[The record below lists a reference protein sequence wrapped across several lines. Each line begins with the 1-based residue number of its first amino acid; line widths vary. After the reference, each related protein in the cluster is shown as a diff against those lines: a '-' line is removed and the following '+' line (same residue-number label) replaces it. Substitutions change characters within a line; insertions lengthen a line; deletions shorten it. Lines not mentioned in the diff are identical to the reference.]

1 MGRVVF
7 LTRCKDTVKISTLQE
22 KMENISTIK
31 ERILTFIEKRGVK
44 KADFYLNTGV
54 SDSNFKGKNKNSQ
67 PGGDVLVKI
76 LTFYPELNGDWL
88 LTGKGD
94 MLKNETTL
102 PAQNATCAVSS
113 VGKETREIS
122 TSQLKKADNSTKG
135 IPLIP
140 LHAMAGVL
148 RGEISVL
155 EYECEQYVVPA
166 FKGADFLIPV
176 KGNSMFPTYQS
187 GDIVACQR
195 TPMSSVFFQWNKP
208 YVLDTAQGAIIK
220 RIRPGVDDEHVQIVS
235 DNTDYL
241 PFYLHKSEIYAVALV
256 VGIIRLE

>member
-1 MGRVVF
+1 MG
-7 LTRCKDTVKISTLQE
+7 
-22 KMENISTIK
+22 TIK
-31 ERILTFIEKRGVK
+31 ERLEKIAAFDSLSIRRFEEKCGLKRG
-44 KADFYLNTGV
+44 NISNMSNESSIG
-54 SDSNFKGKNKNSQ
+54 SDKLS
-67 PGGDVLVKI
+67 KI
-76 LTFYPELNGDWL
+76 IDTYSSIDIEWL

-122 TSQLKKADNSTKG
+122 TSQLKKTDNSTKG

-140 LHAMAGVL
+140 LHAMAGAL

-235 DNTDYL
+235 DNTDYF

-256 VGIIRLE
+256 IGIIRLE

>member
-1 MGRVVF
+1 
-7 LTRCKDTVKISTLQE
+7 
-22 KMENISTIK
+22 MENISTIK

-44 KADFYLNTGV
+44 KTDFYQNTGV
-54 SDSNFKGKNKNSQ
+54 SDSNFKGKNKSSQ

-88 LTGKGD
+88 LTGNGS
-94 MLKNETTL
+94 MLKNDSTQL
-102 PAQNATCAVSS
+102 AQNAYCAV
-113 VGKETREIS
+113 IS
-122 TSQLKKADNSTKG
+122 DCKDTKKVSNTQLKVADNSTKG

-148 RGEISVL
+148 RGEVSVL
-155 EYECEQYVVPA
+155 DYECEQYIVPA

-176 KGNSMFPTYQS
+176 KGNSMNPTYQS

-220 RIRPGVDDEHVQIVS
+220 RVRPGQDEEHVQIVS

-241 PFYLHKSEIYAVALV
+241 PFELHKSEIYAVALV
-256 VGIIRLE
+256 IGIIRLE

>member
-1 MGRVVF
+1 MG
-7 LTRCKDTVKISTLQE
+7 
-22 KMENISTIK
+22 TIK
-31 ERILTFIEKRGVK
+31 ERLEKIAAFDSLSIRRFEEKCGLKRG
-44 KADFYLNTGV
+44 NISNMSNESSIG
-54 SDSNFKGKNKNSQ
+54 SDKLS
-67 PGGDVLVKI
+67 KI
-76 LTFYPELNGDWL
+76 IDTYSSIDIEWL

-94 MLKNETTL
+94 MLKNETTR
-102 PAQNATCAVSS
+102 PVQNTSCAVISD
-113 VGKETREIS
+113 GKDARKIS
-122 TSQLKKADNSTKG
+122 KTQLKKADNSTKG

-256 VGIIRLE
+256 IGIIRLE

>member
-1 MGRVVF
+1 MG
-7 LTRCKDTVKISTLQE
+7 
-22 KMENISTIK
+22 TIK
-31 ERILTFIEKRGVK
+31 ERLEKIAAFDSLSIRRFEEKCGLKRG
-44 KADFYLNTGV
+44 NISNMSNESSIG
-54 SDSNFKGKNKNSQ
+54 SDKLS
-67 PGGDVLVKI
+67 KI
-76 LTFYPELNGDWL
+76 IDTYSSIDIEWL

>member
-1 MGRVVF
+1 MSK
-7 LTRCKDTVKISTLQE
+7 KDRLLSLIQHYSGGNKSEFARYIGVTPQAISTWLSRNTFDIDIIYS
-22 KMENISTIK
+22 KCVNIS
-31 ERILTFIEKRGVK
+31 
-44 KADFYLNTGV
+44 A
-54 SDSNFKGKNKNSQ
+54 
-67 PGGDVLVKI
+67 
-76 LTFYPELNGDWL
+76 DWL
-88 LTGKGD
+88 LTGQGS
-94 MLKNETTL
+94 MLKNNSTQSTQDPSCTIIPEYKDT
-102 PAQNATCAVSS
+102 
-113 VGKETREIS
+113 KKIS
-122 TSQLKKADNSTKG
+122 NRQLIVADNSTKG

-148 RGEISVL
+148 RGEVSVL
-155 EYECEQYVVPA
+155 DYECEQYIVPA

-176 KGNSMFPTYQS
+176 KGNSMNPTYQS

-220 RIRPGVDDEHVQIVS
+220 RVRPGQDDEHVQIVS

-256 VGIIRLE
+256 IGIIRLE

>member
-1 MGRVVF
+1 MG
-7 LTRCKDTVKISTLQE
+7 
-22 KMENISTIK
+22 TIK
-31 ERILTFIEKRGVK
+31 ERLEKIAAFDSLSIRRFEEKCGLKRG
-44 KADFYLNTGV
+44 NISNMSNESSIG
-54 SDSNFKGKNKNSQ
+54 SDKLS
-67 PGGDVLVKI
+67 KI
-76 LTFYPELNGDWL
+76 IDTYSSIDIEWL

-94 MLKNETTL
+94 MLKNETTR
-102 PAQNATCAVSS
+102 PVQNTSCAVISD
-113 VGKETREIS
+113 GKD
-122 TSQLKKADNSTKG
+122 AKG

-256 VGIIRLE
+256 IGIIRLE

>member
-1 MGRVVF
+1 MSK
-7 LTRCKDTVKISTLQE
+7 KDRLLSLIQHYSGGNKSEFARYIGVTPQAISTWLSRNTFDIDIIYS
-22 KMENISTIK
+22 KCVNIS
-31 ERILTFIEKRGVK
+31 
-44 KADFYLNTGV
+44 A
-54 SDSNFKGKNKNSQ
+54 
-67 PGGDVLVKI
+67 
-76 LTFYPELNGDWL
+76 DWL
-88 LTGKGD
+88 LTGQGS
-94 MLKNETTL
+94 MLKNNSTQPSQDPSCTIIPEYKDT
-102 PAQNATCAVSS
+102 
-113 VGKETREIS
+113 KKIS
-122 TSQLKKADNSTKG
+122 NRQLIVADNSTKG

-148 RGEISVL
+148 RGEVSVL
-155 EYECEQYVVPA
+155 DYECEQYIVPA

-176 KGNSMFPTYQS
+176 KGNSMNPTYQS

-220 RIRPGVDDEHVQIVS
+220 RVRPGQDDEHVQIVS

-256 VGIIRLE
+256 IGIIRLE

>member
-1 MGRVVF
+1 MG
-7 LTRCKDTVKISTLQE
+7 
-22 KMENISTIK
+22 TIK
-31 ERILTFIEKRGVK
+31 ERLEKIAAFDSLSIRRFEEKCGLKRG
-44 KADFYLNTGV
+44 NISNMSNESSIG
-54 SDSNFKGKNKNSQ
+54 SDKLS
-67 PGGDVLVKI
+67 KI
-76 LTFYPELNGDWL
+76 IDTYSSIDMEWL

>member
-1 MGRVVF
+1 MSK
-7 LTRCKDTVKISTLQE
+7 KDRLLSLIQHYSGGNKSEFARYIGVTPQAISTWLSRNTFDIDIIYS
-22 KMENISTIK
+22 KCVNIS
-31 ERILTFIEKRGVK
+31 
-44 KADFYLNTGV
+44 A
-54 SDSNFKGKNKNSQ
+54 
-67 PGGDVLVKI
+67 
-76 LTFYPELNGDWL
+76 DWL
-88 LTGKGD
+88 LTGQGS
-94 MLKNETTL
+94 MLKNNSTQPSQDPSCTIIPEYKDT
-102 PAQNATCAVSS
+102 
-113 VGKETREIS
+113 KKIS
-122 TSQLKKADNSTKG
+122 NRQLIVADNSTKG

-148 RGEISVL
+148 RGEVSVL

-176 KGNSMFPTYQS
+176 KGNSMNPTYQS

-220 RIRPGVDDEHVQIVS
+220 RIKPGQDEEHVQIVS

-241 PFYLHKSEIYAVALV
+241 PFELHKSEIYAVALV
-256 VGIIRLE
+256 IGIIRLE

>member
-1 MGRVVF
+1 MNK
-7 LTRCKDTVKISTLQE
+7 KDRLIALIQQFSNGNKSEFARYI
-22 KMENISTIK
+22 
-31 ERILTFIEKRGVK
+31 
-44 KADFYLNTGV
+44 GV
-54 SDSNFKGKNKNSQ
+54 SPQAVSTWLSRN
-67 PGGDVLVKI
+67 
-76 LTFYPELNGDWL
+76 TFDNDIIYSKFVNVSAEWL
-88 LTGKGD
+88 LTGKGS
-94 MLKNETTL
+94 MLKNDTDSLT
-102 PAQNATCAVSS
+102 PTC
-113 VGKETREIS
+113 IQD
-122 TSQLKKADNSTKG
+122 TSCTELSNDKGTKKTSNKQLQKADNSTKG

-140 LHAMAGVL
+140 LHAMAGAL
-148 RGEISVL
+148 QGEISVL

-256 VGIIRLE
+256 IGIIRLE

>member
-1 MGRVVF
+1 
-7 LTRCKDTVKISTLQE
+7 
-22 KMENISTIK
+22 MENISTIK

-102 PAQNATCAVSS
+102 PAQNASSAVISD
-113 VGKETREIS
+113 GKDARKIS
-122 TSQLKKADNSTKG
+122 KTQLKKADNSKKG

-140 LHAMAGVL
+140 LHAMAGAL
-148 RGEISVL
+148 RGETSVL

-256 VGIIRLE
+256 IGIIRLE

>member
-1 MGRVVF
+1 MG
-7 LTRCKDTVKISTLQE
+7 
-22 KMENISTIK
+22 TIK
-31 ERILTFIEKRGVK
+31 ERLEKIAAFDSLSIRRFEEKCGLKRG
-44 KADFYLNTGV
+44 NISNMSNESSIG
-54 SDSNFKGKNKNSQ
+54 SDKLS
-67 PGGDVLVKI
+67 KI
-76 LTFYPELNGDWL
+76 IDTYSSIDIEWL

-122 TSQLKKADNSTKG
+122 TSQLKKTDNSTKG

-235 DNTDYL
+235 DNTDYF

-256 VGIIRLE
+256 IGIIRLE

>member
-1 MGRVVF
+1 MG
-7 LTRCKDTVKISTLQE
+7 
-22 KMENISTIK
+22 TIK
-31 ERILTFIEKRGVK
+31 ERLEKIAAFDSLSIRRFEEKCGLKRG
-44 KADFYLNTGV
+44 NISNMSNESSIG
-54 SDSNFKGKNKNSQ
+54 SDKLS
-67 PGGDVLVKI
+67 KI
-76 LTFYPELNGDWL
+76 IDTYSSIDIEWL

-140 LHAMAGVL
+140 LYAMAGVL

-256 VGIIRLE
+256 IGIIRLE

>member
-1 MGRVVF
+1 
-7 LTRCKDTVKISTLQE
+7 
-22 KMENISTIK
+22 MENISTIK

-102 PAQNATCAVSS
+102 PAQNASSAVISD
-113 VGKETREIS
+113 GKDARKIS
-122 TSQLKKADNSTKG
+122 KTQLKKADNSTKG

-195 TPMSSVFFQWNKP
+195 PP
-208 YVLDTAQGAIIK
+208 YVL
-220 RIRPGVDDEHVQIVS
+220 RILSME
-235 DNTDYL
+235 
-241 PFYLHKSEIYAVALV
+241 
-256 VGIIRLE
+256 

>member
-1 MGRVVF
+1 MG
-7 LTRCKDTVKISTLQE
+7 
-22 KMENISTIK
+22 TIK
-31 ERILTFIEKRGVK
+31 ERLEKIAAFDSLSIRRFEEKCGLKRG
-44 KADFYLNTGV
+44 NISNMSNESSIG
-54 SDSNFKGKNKNSQ
+54 SDKLS
-67 PGGDVLVKI
+67 KI
-76 LTFYPELNGDWL
+76 IDTYSSIDIEWL

-140 LHAMAGVL
+140 LHAMAGAL

-256 VGIIRLE
+256 IGIIRLE

>member
-1 MGRVVF
+1 MG
-7 LTRCKDTVKISTLQE
+7 
-22 KMENISTIK
+22 TIK
-31 ERILTFIEKRGVK
+31 ERLEKIAAFDSLSIRRFEEKCGLKRG
-44 KADFYLNTGV
+44 NISNMSNESSIG
-54 SDSNFKGKNKNSQ
+54 SDKLS
-67 PGGDVLVKI
+67 KI
-76 LTFYPELNGDWL
+76 IDAYSSIDIEWL

-94 MLKNETTL
+94 MLKNEITR
-102 PAQNATCAVSS
+102 PVQNASSAVIPD
-113 VGKETREIS
+113 GKDVKKIS
-122 TSQLKKADNSTKG
+122 KTQLKKADNSKKG

-140 LHAMAGVL
+140 LHAMAGAL

-155 EYECEQYVVPA
+155 EHECEQYVVPA

-256 VGIIRLE
+256 IGIIRLE

>member
-1 MGRVVF
+1 MG
-7 LTRCKDTVKISTLQE
+7 
-22 KMENISTIK
+22 TIK
-31 ERILTFIEKRGVK
+31 ERLEKIAAFDSLSIRRFEEKCGLKRG
-44 KADFYLNTGV
+44 NISNMSNESSIG
-54 SDSNFKGKNKNSQ
+54 SDKLS
-67 PGGDVLVKI
+67 KI
-76 LTFYPELNGDWL
+76 IDTYSSIDIEWL

-113 VGKETREIS
+113 VGKEIREIS

-140 LHAMAGVL
+140 LHAMAGAL

-256 VGIIRLE
+256 IGIIRLE

>member
-1 MGRVVF
+1 MG
-7 LTRCKDTVKISTLQE
+7 
-22 KMENISTIK
+22 TIK
-31 ERILTFIEKRGVK
+31 ERLEKIAAFDSLSIRRFEEKCGLKRG
-44 KADFYLNTGV
+44 NISNMSNESSIG
-54 SDSNFKGKNKNSQ
+54 SDKLS
-67 PGGDVLVKI
+67 KI
-76 LTFYPELNGDWL
+76 IDTYSSIDIEWL

-94 MLKNETTL
+94 MLKNETIL
-102 PAQNATCAVSS
+102 PAQNATCTVSS

-140 LHAMAGVL
+140 LHAMAGAL

-176 KGNSMFPTYQS
+176 KGNSMNPTYQS

-195 TPMSSVFFQWNKP
+195 TPMASVFFQWNKP

-220 RIRPGVDDEHVQIVS
+220 RIRPGQDDEHVQIVS

-241 PFYLHKSEIYAVALV
+241 PFELHKSEIYAVALV
-256 VGIIRLE
+256 IGIIRLE

>member
-1 MGRVVF
+1 MSNESSIGSDK
-7 LTRCKDTVKISTLQE
+7 LSKIIDTYSSID
-22 KMENISTIK
+22 
-31 ERILTFIEKRGVK
+31 IE
-44 KADFYLNTGV
+44 
-54 SDSNFKGKNKNSQ
+54 
-67 PGGDVLVKI
+67 
-76 LTFYPELNGDWL
+76 WL

-122 TSQLKKADNSTKG
+122 TSQLKKTDNSTKG

-235 DNTDYL
+235 DNTDYF

-256 VGIIRLE
+256 IGIIRLE